1 MKRTQVLA
9 TLALAFMLGVAV
21 PITAVT
27 TISNAQAWAE
37 ETEAEPGS
45 GNILLENLTDPQ
57 ATDQSEVAPTA
68 EAEDVIDTVEK
79 LQAAINAA
87 NGGIVTL
94 DTDITSESVI
104 FIANDVTLNL
114 NGHSITNTKGTAV
127 NITKGN
133 VNITGTGTLH
143 GKGNALGLNGATE
156 QVSGVYS
163 QATVGQNVTLRSDTL
178 YGIVVAP
185 LNKGTNECYGVAVDF
200 QGIILAPYGVH
211 VNGMVTDATNRPQ
224 ITIADGARIM
234 TAEQSFSQDDSTP
247 IYAAGTAEW
256 RIGAATLEGNAAIG
270 IRSGSLTFTN
280 SNVAIRGNLT
290 DNPSVSTGQIQGH
303 SAVFQIE
310 HNAPY
315 TNDAELTINGGNY
328 VSTNANV
335 LVEYGI
341 EDAEAVKIVFNN
353 GTFASG
359 TGKDIFF
366 TQYDA
371 NITIN
376 GGTFTGEGLDEVA
389 QYVAKGYKLNDKGEV
404 VRDTTNQG
412 GSNSGS
418 STNVI
423 KNNTGEVSVEGNF
436 KPGTAFLTAKL
447 SAEKVTAF
455 GLARYALY
463 DINLTDAAGKTI
475 NPDGTVTVSI
485 IVPKALNGE
494 KCNVYYVSDDL
505 KTTKKLDSTYKDGVI
520 SFKAEHFSY
529 YAIVEDT
536 DANGG
541 NIISTPETGTIA
553 GHGVVSA
560 VSTMMPILM
569 GTGVMFVLFG
579 RKLIARRRA
588 EAMAG
593 VEYEIVADAKA
604 IIAEAEAEPQ
614 IERFVATPMT
624 AADEEEIKSHI
635 FNSSS
640 K

>member
-21 PITAVT
+21 PITAVA

-94 DTDITSESVI
+94 DTDITSETVI
-104 FIANDVTLNL
+104 FITNDVTLNL

-143 GKGNALGLNGATE
+143 GRGNALGLNGATE

-163 QATVGQNVTLRSDTL
+163 QATIGQNVTLSSDTL

-185 LNKGTNECYGVAVDF
+185 LNKGTNECYGVAVYF
-200 QGIILAPYGVH
+200 QGIILAPYGIH

-256 RIGAATLEGNAAIG
+256 RVGAATLEGNAAIG

-280 SNVAIRGNLT
+280 SNVEIRGNLT

-315 TNDAELTINGGNY
+315 TNDAELTINGGY
-328 VSTNANV
+328 YASTNANV

-412 GSNSGS
+412 GSSSGS
-418 STNVI
+418 STSVI

-463 DINLTDAAGKTI
+463 DINLTDAAGQTI

-553 GHGVVSA
+553 GHGVASA

-569 GTGVMFVLFG
+569 GAGVMFVLFG

-593 VEYEIVADAKA
+593 VECEIVADAKA
-604 IIAEAEAEPQ
+604 IIAEVEAEPQ

>member
-45 GNILLENLTDPQ
+45 GNILLKNLTDPQ
-57 ATDQSEVAPTA
+57 TTDQSEVAPTA

-79 LQAAINAA
+79 LQTAINAA

-163 QATVGQNVTLRSDTL
+163 QATIGQNVTLRSDTL

-185 LNKGTNECYGVAVDF
+185 LNKGANECYGVVVDF

-224 ITIADGARIM
+224 ITIADGARII

-485 IVPKALNGE
+485 IVPKTLNGE

-553 GHGVVSA
+553 GHGVASA

-569 GTGVMFVLFG
+569 GAGVMFVLFG

-593 VEYEIVADAKA
+593 VECEIVADAKA
-604 IIAEAEAEPQ
+604 IIAEVEAEPQ